1 MKNSV
6 LIIAQIVA
14 ALVFAAV
21 PLVYAKTD
29 CTQVTQIPQVE
40 CEALVD
46 LYHSTDG
53 PNWSNNGGWNETNE
67 PCYWFGVRK
76 CEGGHVTELKLYDES
91 SRLLRGAIPESI
103 GNLSNLHYLFLG
115 NNQLTSLPKSI
126 GNLSNLQYLFLG
138 NNQLTSLPESIG
150 NLSSLKEL
158 HLLGNQLTSLPE
170 SIGNLSSLEKLH
182 LLGNQLTSLPE
193 SIGNLSNLQHLSMDS
208 KLTSLPESIG
218 NLGSLSFLDLSNN
231 QLCYLPFSI
240 INLKALTN
248 LNVGNNHLMISDP
261 DLSNWLN
268 QYDSD
273 WIVQQTP
280 VRCGALQPD
289 ITSHD
294 FGQLANNQQANQLF
308 TITNTS
314 NETSVHI
321 NTVTFTDN
329 QTAEFT
335 QSTDVDHQCTGKTL
349 APGEVCYEYI
359 SFISNSEGEKQA
371 QLVFNSDDPVIP
383 EFNIGLSAGELNVE
397 QVDRACLVETPTLQ
411 TINSGDWSDN
421 VWSDMNGNPVS
432 YLPGKNDVILINQG
446 HTIIGLPKIEI
457 SALCNR
463 GELRS
468 VVGEPLEII
477 ASNGISNHGS
487 IIGEHY
493 KNRPKQYFSV
503 ECGTPGSDVIL
514 KAGTRFKHEEYED
527 WWWVGYGKPIYNNGT
542 IRAGNGG
549 TSKSCGGNGGNI
561 LVLGRNITNDYNGVI
576 FAGSG
581 GAAYIP
587 RPGYGGMIQIW
598 SKLGGPG
605 NLVNRGQINA
615 GNSGNK
621 AIPADGRLWL
631 VSSPYVDLGSY
642 RIKADKVTIRANNI
656 LTDEGIELTD
666 IIQANEIITEPGQG
680 EVLLTGPSVLIGI
693 PNATT
698 TLTFILTNNGPT
710 ADVYDLTI
718 SGTNWDLGNT
728 LPNSI
733 SLEGLSNIEFDV
745 HVTIPADATGKLG
758 IIKAVATSQ
767 TAGNTVSSI
776 AEILVSEVPAEV
788 VEPEKPVVD
797 EVETPDTV
805 KPSGCLLVDENLK
818 ILEDKNLF
826 NAILEGSMTN
836 TGWIS
841 NLTITPEG
849 HLTGGIVTGYIV
861 NEGLMEDF
869 EFCGMS
875 IIGGTLGGTITNSSP
890 QGYIQ
895 DIHLAPN
902 THLIGGQLHGEITG
916 DEKSPALVEATKI
929 DGKVVLTNL
938 IIGAGTDLAE
948 GVTIGKGVRFA
959 NATLIPAGLDFTEAL
974 SSNGT
979 LDLNIDIVN
988 DVPSLLEQINQLPDM
1003 LANSWQLKQDAETGE
1018 YYVMAS
1024 DVRVV
1029 VIPLQVRQAPHGSDV
1044 HLTIHPDGVHV
1055 TLVTAQEREIH
1066 VEIQVNTSP

>member
-1 MKNSV
+1 MKNNV

-14 ALVFAAV
+14 ALVFTAV

-53 PNWSNNGGWNETNE
+53 PNWSNKDGWNETNE

-76 CEGGHVTELKLYDES
+76 CAGGHVTELNLSDNGLS
-91 SRLLRGAIPESI
+91 GTIPESI
-103 GNLSNLHYLFLG
+103 GNLSSLEILYLFE
-115 NNQLTSLPKSI
+115 NQLLPEFT
-126 GNLSNLQYLFLG
+126 GNLSNLKELHLS

-150 NLSSLKEL
+150 NLSSLERL
-158 HLLGNQLTSLPE
+158 VLSSNQLTSLPE
-170 SIGNLSSLEKLH
+170 SIGNLSSLERIVLS
-182 LLGNQLTSLPE
+182 GNQLTSLPE
-193 SIGNLSNLQHLSMDS
+193 SIGNLNNL
-208 KLTSLPESIG
+208 KEFY
-218 NLGSLSFLDLSNN
+218 LGNN

-248 LNVGNNHLMISDP
+248 LNVSNNHLMISDP

-268 QYDSD
+268 QHDSD
-273 WIVQQTP
+273 WIVHQTP
-280 VRCGALQPD
+280 VMCGALQPD
-289 ITSHD
+289 PASHE
-294 FGQLANNQQANQLF
+294 FGQLANNQLASQLF

-314 NETSVHI
+314 NETPVHI
-321 NTVTFTDN
+321 NTVTFTNN

-335 QSTDVDHQCTGKTL
+335 QSTDVDYQCTGKTL

-371 QLVFNSDDPVIP
+371 QLVFNSDDPIIP
-383 EFNIGLSAGELNVE
+383 KFNIDLSAGDPNVAR
-397 QVDRACLVETPTLQ
+397 VDRACLVETPTLQ
-411 TINSGDWSDN
+411 TTNSGNWSDN

-432 YLPGKNDVILINQG
+432 HLPGENDVILINQG

-468 VVGEPLEII
+468 VSGEPLEII

-493 KNRPKQYFSV
+493 KNIPKQYFSV

-527 WWWVGYGKPIYNNGT
+527 WWWVGDGKPIYNNGT

-549 TSKSCGGNGGNI
+549 SSKSCGGNGGNI
-561 LVLGRNITNDYNGVI
+561 LVLGRNITNDYNGII

-581 GAAYIP
+581 GAAYVP
-587 RPGYGGMIQIW
+587 NPGYGGMIQVW

-615 GNSGNK
+615 GDSGSS
-621 AIPADGRLWL
+621 ALPAGGRLWL

-693 PNATT
+693 PNTTT

-733 SLEGLSNIEFDV
+733 SLDGLSNIEFDV
-745 HVTIPADATGKLG
+745 HVTIPADATGKIG

-767 TAGNTVSSI
+767 TAGNTVSSR
-776 AEILVSEVPAEV
+776 AKILVSEVPAEV

-890 QGYIQ
+890 QSYIQ
-895 DIHLAPN
+895 DVHLAPN
-902 THLIGGQLHGEITG
+902 AHLIGGQLHGEITG
-916 DEKSPALVEATKI
+916 DEKSPALVEAAKI

-948 GVTIGKGVRFA
+948 GVTIGEGVRFA
-959 NATLIPAGLDFTEAL
+959 NATLISAGLDFTEAL
-974 SSNGT
+974 SSDDGT
-979 LDLNIDIVN
+979 LNLNIDIVTET
-988 DVPSLLEQINQLPDM
+988 PSLLEQINQLPDM
-1003 LANSWQLKQDAETGE
+1003 LANNWQLKQEAETGE
-1018 YYVMAS
+1018 YYVIAN
-1024 DVRVV
+1024 DVRVI
-1029 VIPLQVRQAPHGSDV
+1029 VIPLQVRQAQHGSNV
-1044 HLTIHPDGVHV
+1044 HLTIHPDGVQV

-1066 VEIQVNTSP
+1066 VEIQTSP